1 MAKQMTLFRL
11 GKHLPNYTADD
22 LAATVAA
29 YDPAVHEAPIVIGH
43 PRTDSPAFGWIESVQ
58 QAGEALMGQP
68 KQVAAD
74 FSEWVKQG
82 FWKKRSASFYP
93 PGHADHPLGAES
105 QIYYLKHVGYLGA
118 NPPKVKG
125 MPDFEFTEKPED
137 GLLTIDFSEGIA
149 LDFGDWSNRTNGG
162 LWRRL
167 REWFIATAGQEEA
180 DKLVPSYEIESLL
193 SESTN
198 NWELDE
204 LRDALAERDLRL
216 KNLESKVF
224 GEPYV
229 YGEQTM
235 PLTEEELAQREE
247 AIALRER
254 SITLK
259 EQELQFSEALD
270 GLVREGKV
278 LPVNKPHHLKR
289 LKMLASIPSDNV
301 ADFSE
306 GKDNYS
312 PTQEYL
318 DELKAGPVLV
328 NYGEISPDEGK
339 PTDPE
344 TDPTKRARAIEKHRA
359 AAAKDGRTLSFAE
372 ADAELRAEANG
383 GGK

>member
-1 MAKQMTLFRL
+1 MGKQMTIFKL
-11 GKHLPNYTADD
+11 GTHLPNYTADD

-29 YDPAVHEAPIVIGH
+29 YDPAVHEAPIVVGH

-58 QAGEALMGQP
+58 QVGGALMGKP

-93 PGHADHPLGAES
+93 PGHADHPLGAQS
-105 QIYYLKHVGYLGA
+105 QVYYLKHVGYLGA

-125 MPDFEFTEKPED
+125 MPDFEFCETPED

-149 LDFGDWSNRTNGG
+149 LDFSDWSNRVNGG

-167 REWFIATAGQEEA
+167 REWFIATEGTEKA
-180 DKLVPSYEIESLL
+180 DELVPGYEIESLL
-193 SESTN
+193 SESSK
-198 NWELDE
+198 NWELDD
-204 LRDALAERDLRL
+204 LRDRL
-216 KNLESKVF
+216 QALESKVF
-224 GEPYV
+224 PNINGGYPV
-229 YGEQTM
+229 A
-235 PLTEEELAQREE
+235 LSEEELAKREE

-259 EQELQFSEALD
+259 EEELKFSEALEE
-270 GLVREGKV
+270 LVKEGKV

-306 GKDNYS
+306 GKTDYS

-339 PTDPE
+339 PAGME

-359 AAAKDGRTLSFAE
+359 QAAQDGRALSFAE
-372 ADAELRAEANG
+372 ADAELRAESNG
-383 GGK
+383 GDK